1 MLVQRLVL
9 PPFFAL
15 SNPEG
20 YAREELI
27 KLYETK
33 SQIFIVVESSLDMVI
48 HLLRQAKKL
57 GLVGRESTWI
67 IPDSIT
73 SLLDSVNNSVISTM
87 EGTLGVKT
95 HCSTEDSSEYLE
107 FHAQFNKIFKT
118 QYPVED
124 NSDTSSYAL
133 RAYDSIRIVIQAIER
148 MKSNFSS
155 PKILLDN
162 MLSSNFSGLSDNMLS
177 RMTSNTPIMRIVN
190 VVEKR
195 YKEMDFWERDF
206 GFSISPLIEKNGNAI
221 ANDATNTL
229 PRKLQQ
235 CEKDWKLL
243 PKKIH

>member
-9 PPFFAL
+9 PPFSAL
-15 SNPEG
+15 SNPEW

-87 EGTLGVKT
+87 EGTLGIKT
-95 HCSTEDSSEYLE
+95 HCSIEDSSEYLE

-133 RAYDSIRIVIQAIER
+133 RAYDSIRIVIQAI
-148 MKSNFSS
+148 
-155 PKILLDN
+155 
-162 MLSSNFSGLSDNMLS
+162 
-177 RMTSNTPIMRIVN
+177 
-190 VVEKR
+190 
-195 YKEMDFWERDF
+195 
-206 GFSISPLIEKNGNAI
+206 
-221 ANDATNTL
+221 
-229 PRKLQQ
+229 
-235 CEKDWKLL
+235 
-243 PKKIH
+243 

>member
-9 PPFFAL
+9 PPFSTL

-87 EGTLGVKT
+87 EGTLGIKT

-148 MKSNFSS
+148 MTSNFSS

-162 MLSSNFSGLSDNMLS
+162 ILSSNFSGLSDNMLS
-177 RMTSNTPIMRIVN
+177 
-190 VVEKR
+190 
-195 YKEMDFWERDF
+195 
-206 GFSISPLIEKNGNAI
+206 
-221 ANDATNTL
+221 
-229 PRKLQQ
+229 
-235 CEKDWKLL
+235 
-243 PKKIH
+243 